1 MKTFI
6 IATLLICSMCAVAHA
21 YISEEGRLT
30 DTIKVEVVN

>member
-1 MKTFI
+1 MKI
-6 IATLLICSMCAVAHA
+6 ITALVILLMCASSAFA